1 MAYTVGEMARRL
13 GVPAST
19 IRYYDKEGLLPFVG
33 RSSGGIRVFTEKDFE
48 WLRIIEC
55 LKKTGMSLKDIR
67 EYIELAMQGDET
79 IARRLELFRKQ
90 RTVLETRMAELQQT
104 MDTLDYKCW
113 FYETAAARGSTEG
126 ISDLPD
132 EALPEALR
140 PRIPVS
146 GFTYYGREVWEQA
159 LAALLCGENLL
170 LAGGKATGKNVLAE
184 NLAAAFGRPA
194 WDISF
199 HVNMDAASLIGM
211 DTFVDG
217 RVEFRPGPV
226 YRCAQCG
233 GFGVLD
239 EINMAKNEA
248 LAVLH
253 AVLDFRRAI
262 DVPGYERIPLAEE
275 TRFIAT
281 MNYGYAGTRELN
293 EALTSRFAVIQ
304 MPTITQDN
312 LEKLLRAQFPDLAA
326 KYVHQFALLF
336 LDLQKKCDSAE
347 ISTKA
352 LDLRGMLDAL
362 RLIRR
367 GIPAGAALD
376 MGITNKAFDSYE
388 QGLIRDVIA
397 ARIPAKL
404 DAGKLFA

>member
-1 MAYTVGEMARRL
+1 MIRLKNRFGKANRKEMSWMSDL
-13 GVPAST
+13 MET
-19 IRYYDKEGLLPFVG
+19 
-33 RSSGGIRVFTEKDFE
+33 
-48 WLRIIEC
+48 LR
-55 LKKTGMSLKDIR
+55 
-67 EYIELAMQGDET
+67 Q
-79 IARRLELFRKQ
+79 
-90 RTVLETRMAELQQT
+90 
-104 MDTLDYKCW
+104 
-113 FYETAAARGSTEG
+113 EG
-126 ISDLPD
+126 ISPDLLCAV
-132 EALPEALR
+132 EEYRAAHALPEALR
-140 PRIPVS
+140 PRIPAS

-217 RVEFRPGPV
+217 AVTFRPGPV

-248 LAVLH
+248 L
-253 AVLDFRRAI
+253 
-262 DVPGYERIPLAEE
+262 
-275 TRFIAT
+275 
-281 MNYGYAGTRELN
+281 
-293 EALTSRFAVIQ
+293 TSRFAVIQ
-304 MPTITQDN
+304 MPTITEEN
-312 LEKLLRAQFPDLAA
+312 LEKLLRAQFADLTD

-362 RLIRR
+362 RLMRR
-367 GIPAGAALD
+367 GVAAGPALD

-388 QGLIRDVIA
+388 QGLIRDAIA
-397 ARIPAKL
+397 ARIPAQL
-404 DAGKLFA
+404 TAAKLFG

>member
-1 MAYTVGEMARRL
+1 M
-13 GVPAST
+13 
-19 IRYYDKEGLLPFVG
+19 
-33 RSSGGIRVFTEKDFE
+33 IRVKFRFGTANRKE
-48 WLRIIEC
+48 
-55 LKKTGMSLKDIR
+55 MSW
-67 EYIELAMQGDET
+67 MSET
-79 IARRLELFRKQ
+79 SAL
-90 RTVLETRMAELQQT
+90 
-104 MDTLDYKCW
+104 MDTLRQEGVSPDLLRAVEEYR
-113 FYETAAARGSTEG
+113 TAHPLA
-126 ISDLPD
+126 
-132 EALPEALR
+132 EALR
-140 PRIPVS
+140 PRIPSPAFV
-146 GFTYYGREVWEQA
+146 YYGREVWEQA

-184 NLAAAFGRPA
+184 NLAAAFGRPS

-211 DTFVDG
+211 DTFEGGQVK
-217 RVEFRPGPV
+217 FRPGPV
-226 YRCAQCG
+226 YRCAQSG

-248 LAVLH
+248 LH

-262 DVPGYERIPLAEE
+262 DVPGYERIPLADE

-293 EALTSRFAVIQ
+293 EALTSRFVVIQ
-304 MPTITQDN
+304 MPTITEEN
-312 LEKLLRAQFPDLAA
+312 LEKLLRTQFPDLNS
-326 KYVHQFALLF
+326 KYVRQFALLF

-362 RLIRR
+362 RLMRR
-367 GIPAGAALD
+367 GVAAGAALD

-388 QGLIRDVIA
+388 QGLIRDAIA
-397 ARIPAKL
+397 ARIPAQL
-404 DAGKLFA
+404 TAAKLFD

>member
-1 MAYTVGEMARRL
+1 M
-13 GVPAST
+13 
-19 IRYYDKEGLLPFVG
+19 
-33 RSSGGIRVFTEKDFE
+33 IRVKFRFGTANRKE
-48 WLRIIEC
+48 
-55 LKKTGMSLKDIR
+55 MSW
-67 EYIELAMQGDET
+67 MSET
-79 IARRLELFRKQ
+79 SAL
-90 RTVLETRMAELQQT
+90 
-104 MDTLDYKCW
+104 MDTL
-113 FYETAAARGSTEG
+113 RQEG
-126 ISDLPD
+126 VSPDLLRAV
-132 EALPEALR
+132 EEYHASHELSEALR
-140 PRIPVS
+140 PRIPSPAFV
-146 GFTYYGREVWEQA
+146 YYGREVWEQA

-211 DTFVDG
+211 DTFEGGQVK
-217 RVEFRPGPV
+217 FRPGPV
-226 YRCAQCG
+226 YRCAQSG

-253 AVLDFRRAI
+253 AVLDFR
-262 DVPGYERIPLAEE
+262 
-275 TRFIAT
+275 FIAT

-293 EALTSRFAVIQ
+293 EALTSRFVVIQ
-304 MPTITQDN
+304 MPTITEEN
-312 LEKLLRAQFPDLAA
+312 LEKLLRTQFPDLNS
-326 KYVHQFALLF
+326 KYVRQFALLF

-362 RLIRR
+362 RLMRR
-367 GIPAGAALD
+367 GVAAGAALD

-388 QGLIRDVIA
+388 QGLIRDAIA
-397 ARIPAKL
+397 ARIPAQL
-404 DAGKLFA
+404 TAAKLFD